1 MEFECLFVTNEAV
14 YITVK
19 YDYSKGKNPNL
30 LRICYDGNLIQL
42 REETEELEEELK
54 ELEADDDE
62 EEELEEPDPLEEI
75 VTVVSVTISSV
86 LVELVFH
93 EDGLNMAQKFPPR
106 RVSSKAKMKTISY
119 ITATHHE

>member
-1 MEFECLFVTNEAV
+1 M
-14 YITVK
+14 
-19 YDYSKGKNPNL
+19 
-30 LRICYDGNLIQL
+30 

-54 ELEADDDE
+54 ELEADEE

-86 LVELVFH
+86 LAELVFH

-106 RVSSKAKMKTISY
+106 RVSSNAKMKMISY